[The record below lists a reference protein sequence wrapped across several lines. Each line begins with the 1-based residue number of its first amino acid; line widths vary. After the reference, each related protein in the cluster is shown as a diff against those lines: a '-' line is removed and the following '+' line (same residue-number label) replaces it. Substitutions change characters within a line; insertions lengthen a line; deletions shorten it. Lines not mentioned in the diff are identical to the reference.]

1 MVRIFI
7 LKDLVFNQT
16 LPTLC
21 FYVSVVIAKYL
32 KPVKRKYG
40 SSRYLLS
47 LILFSGLAGKL
58 EASVQN
64 IDSMT

>member
-1 MVRIFI
+1 MVRIF
-7 LKDLVFNQT
+7 LFSYFKDLIFNQT

-40 SSRYLLS
+40 NS
-47 LILFSGLAGKL
+47 I
-58 EASVQN
+58 
-64 IDSMT
+64 